1 MVRPGVIAVV
11 KADAYAWGPRR
22 GRGCRCGMS
31 LVCRGHPDE
40 ALELRDEGITEPI
53 LVLGPSPERSVGEY
67 VRRDITATV
76 TDLSFARALGCEA
89 LRRGKRVPV
98 HVKVDSGMG
107 RIGFLPEE
115 VPGVLEELVA
125 MEGLRIEGMFT
136 HFACADEMRLDYT
149 KRQFAGLRTALLA
162 AERLGIPIPL
172 RHACNSAGIL
182 ACPDMYLGGV
192 RPGIILYGMWP
203 SGECPRT
210 MELLPT
216 FEVKTEVALVREL
229 PPGSGVGYGLRY
241 MTRGV
246 ERIAVLP
253 VGYADGYSRA
263 LSSKVQVL
271 IGGKR
276 VPLAGNIC
284 MDQTMANVTGMDVKA
299 GDRWSSWDA
308 RGTRR
313 SPRRDRGPSEH
324 HQLRGPHLL
333 LETGAQGLP
342 VRRSPG
348 TPLLHGGRG
357 TPFAEG
363 RRRRSGIMMEE
374 RDPSPPLLPD
384 SV

>member
-1 MVRPGVIAVV
+1 MEKEVVDMHRITRMEVNLSNIAENFRRIRSRVGSGPEVIAVV
-11 KADAYAWGPRR
+11 KADAYGHGAPAVARALVGA
-22 GRGCRCGMS
+22 GCHWFA
-31 LVCRGHPDE
+31 VAIPDE

-76 TDLSFARALGCEA
+76 TDLSFARALGGEA

-299 GDRWSSWDA
+299 GDEVVLVGRQGDEAVTPEEIGALRNTINYEVPISFSK
-308 RGTRR
+308 RV
-313 SPRRDRGPSEH
+313 PRVY
-324 HQLRGPHLL
+324 L
-333 LETGAQGLP
+333 
-342 VRRSPG
+342 
-348 TPLLHGGRG
+348 
-357 TPFAEG
+357 
-363 RRRRSGIMMEE
+363 
-374 RDPSPPLLPD
+374 
-384 SV
+384 

>member
-1 MVRPGVIAVV
+1 MEKEVVDMHRITRMEVNLSNIAENFRRIRSRVGSGPEVIAVV
-11 KADAYAWGPRR
+11 KADAYGHGAPAVAQALVSA
-22 GRGCRCGMS
+22 GCRRFA
-31 LVCRGHPDE
+31 VAIPDE

-76 TDLSFARALGCEA
+76 TDLSFARALGGEA
-89 LRRGKRVPV
+89 LRRGKRIPV

-203 SGECPRT
+203 SRECPRT

-299 GDRWSSWDA
+299 GDEVVLVGRQGDEAVTPEEIGALRNTINYEVPISFSK
-308 RGTRR
+308 RV
-313 SPRRDRGPSEH
+313 PRVY
-324 HQLRGPHLL
+324 L
-333 LETGAQGLP
+333 
-342 VRRSPG
+342 
-348 TPLLHGGRG
+348 
-357 TPFAEG
+357 
-363 RRRRSGIMMEE
+363 
-374 RDPSPPLLPD
+374 
-384 SV
+384 